1 VRPEQ
6 REVLKMKEKEMELK
20 EKKEIKQSAGE
31 GTRPGPVFIPAV
43 DILENEHE
51 IVVLADMPGVE
62 SKNVDIDLKDNQL
75 TIIGRVDPVENDK
88 EAHLHR
94 EFEWGDYYR
103 QFSLSNVIDQT
114 KINAKIEEGVLRL
127 VLPKVEK
134 AKPQK
139 IKVTAG

>member
-1 VRPEQ
+1 
-6 REVLKMKEKEMELK
+6 MNEKEMELK
-20 EKKEIKQSAGE
+20 EKKEVKQSAGE

-75 TIIGRVDPVENDK
+75 TIIGRVDPVEDDK
-88 EAHLHR
+88 EAHLYR

-127 VLPKVEK
+127 VLPKLEK

>member
-1 VRPEQ
+1 
-6 REVLKMKEKEMELK
+6 MKEKEMELK
-20 EKKEIKQSAGE
+20 EKKELKQSTGE

-43 DILENEHE
+43 DILENERE

-75 TIIGRVDPVENDK
+75 AIIGRIDPVENEK
-88 EAHLHR
+88 EVHLYR

-103 QFSLSNVIDQT
+103 QFTLSNVIDQT
-114 KINAKIEEGVLRL
+114 KITAKMEEGVLRL
-127 VLPKVEK
+127 TLPKVEK

-139 IKVTAG
+139 IRVTTG

>member
-1 VRPEQ
+1 
-6 REVLKMKEKEMELK
+6 MKEKEMELK
-20 EKKEIKQSAGE
+20 EKKEVKQSAGE

-88 EAHLHR
+88 EARLYR

>member
-1 VRPEQ
+1 
-6 REVLKMKEKEMELK
+6 MKEKEMELK
-20 EKKEIKQSAGE
+20 EKKEVKQSAGE

-43 DILENEHE
+43 DILENELE
-51 IVVLADMPGVE
+51 IVVLADIPGVE

-88 EAHLHR
+88 EAQLYR

-103 QFSLSNVIDQT
+103 QFSVSNVIDQT

-139 IKVTAG
+139 IKVTGG

>member
-1 VRPEQ
+1 
-6 REVLKMKEKEMELK
+6 MKEKEMELK
-20 EKKEIKQSAGE
+20 EKKEVKQSAGE

-43 DILENEHE
+43 DILENELE

-62 SKNVDIDLKDNQL
+62 SKNLDIDLKDNQL

-88 EAHLHR
+88 EAHLYR

-103 QFSLSNVIDQT
+103 QFSVSNVIDQT

-139 IKVTAG
+139 IKVTGG